1 MTMTV
6 LPHGLGVSNWR
17 KEAWLLKKSFHGIS
31 DQKIEQRAGLRDCRR
46 VLTPWNARFGLTP
59 EGAPLFMHDV
69 GSPEVYALDFEAP

>member
-6 LPHGLGVSNWR
+6 LSHGLGVSNWR